1 VILIQSTWDN
11 YLANNNV
18 LEPGPEMMWSGTGD
32 PTMELGQGQGLGL
45 GQTVQETVSGGLN
58 SNLFANAP
66 GMFPSGAGM

>member
-1 VILIQSTWDN
+1 
-11 YLANNNV
+11 
-18 LEPGPEMMWSGTGD
+18 MMWSGTGD